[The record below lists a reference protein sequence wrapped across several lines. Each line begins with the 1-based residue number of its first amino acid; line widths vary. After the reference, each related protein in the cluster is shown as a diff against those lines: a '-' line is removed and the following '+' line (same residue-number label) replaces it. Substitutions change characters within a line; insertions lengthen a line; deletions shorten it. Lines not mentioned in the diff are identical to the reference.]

1 MTVRAP
7 PATLPAVAHP
17 NEVFVRELY
26 AAMDRGDGRALAKA
40 LLPDT
45 RWVIAGRGRLAGTY
59 VGPDAIFTFWR
70 RMADETAGGLSLAVR
85 DVLANDARAVAL
97 VDVIGVRGEHTF
109 RAPQVVV
116 FEIDGRQVR
125 EARFLHEDQAAFDAF
140 WS

>member
-1 MTVRAP
+1 M
-7 PATLPAVAHP
+7 
-17 NEVFVRELY
+17 
-26 AAMDRGDGRALAKA
+26 
-40 LLPDT
+40 
-45 RWVIAGRGRLAGTY
+45 
-59 VGPDAIFTFWR
+59 
-70 RMADETAGGLSLAVR
+70 R